1 MHVIL
6 PQNESTIVILSDFD
20 RRDSEFVDGTGFA
33 LLVARLVKM
42 LACSWTAVDSKFSK
56 NLMREIEH

>member
-20 RRDSEFVDGTGFA
+20 RRDSEFVDGTVFA
-33 LLVARLVKM
+33 KAGENAGV
-42 LACSWTAVDSKFSK
+42 
-56 NLMREIEH
+56 LMDCR